1 MSLDDLLAGNNSG
14 RKKQK
19 KAPGKKQ
26 AQPKE
31 YDEKVYI
38 NPIWAKASTEKLMH
52 NIQTEVEYKTKK
64 ETGDS
69 SFKYPFGELIE
80 DALKLLAKEKGISYE

>member
-1 MSLDDLLAGNNSG
+1 MGLDDLLAGNKS
-14 RKKQK
+14 RT
-19 KAPGKKQ
+19 GKKKKTPGNKQ
-26 AQPKE
+26 NKIKE

-52 NIQTEVEYKTKK
+52 DIQTEVEYKTKK

-69 SFKYPFGELIE
+69 SFKYPFGELID
-80 DALKLLAKEKGISYE
+80 DALKLLAKNKGIEHE